1 MSSASRPAPGRGR
14 DQDAILTSGVEPA
27 EPAQRLIARLD
38 ALWDE
43 QVRLLQELVAFPS
56 LRGDTGPIQ
65 QHIAGYLIR
74 QGLSVERISI
84 ESDRVQTHPSY
95 APVDWS
101 YQGLF
106 DVVGRR
112 AGAGGGRS
120 LALNGHVDVVSAE
133 PVDAW
138 TQPPWQGTVDGDRLY
153 GRGSGDMKAGVSAIL
168 TIVRALRETEVQL
181 RGDLVVQTVIDE
193 ECSGNGTL
201 AALVSGA
208 IADAA
213 IVAESTGG
221 RLVKAHP
228 GVLWCQLDVRGP
240 GSHAARADA
249 TANAID
255 NALVVIDGLREL
267 EREWNRPEVRHPLFR
282 DLPHPVNFNLGTLH
296 AGDWQSN
303 VPQRCQVGLR
313 LACLPGHTIAET
325 EAAIRARVAEI
336 VEANPSLREH
346 RPGIRF
352 MGFHAAPAI
361 YDLDT
366 DIAHTLRRAHEA
378 RHGDPPAESVL
389 TATIDN
395 RYFEVDFGIPNCCYG
410 PTGGNVHTAD
420 EWVDLPSLR
429 EATRVLAAT
438 VLDWCGTA

>member
-1 MSSASRPAPGRGR
+1 MAC
-14 DQDAILTSGVEPA
+14 
-27 EPAQRLIARLD
+27 LD
-38 ALWDE
+38 ALWDD
-43 QVRLLQELVAFPS
+43 QVRLLQDLVAFPS
-56 LRGDTGPIQ
+56 VRGNTAPIQ
-65 QHIAGYLIR
+65 RHIAAYLNQ
-74 QGLSVERISI
+74 QGLTVERVSL
-84 ESDRVQTHPSY
+84 ESEPLQRHKSY

-101 YQGLF
+101 YEGLF
-106 DVVGRR
+106 DVVGRL

-120 LALNGHVDVVSAE
+120 LVLNGHVDVVSAE

-138 TQPPWQGTVDGDRLY
+138 TRPAWQGTVDGDRLY

-168 TIVRALRETEVQL
+168 TIVRALREADVQL
-181 RGDLVVQTVIDE
+181 CGDLLVQTVIDE

-201 AALVSGA
+201 AALVTGA
-208 IADAA
+208 TADAA

-255 NALVVIDGLREL
+255 NAFVLIDGLREV
-267 EREWNRPEVRHPLFR
+267 ERDWNRPEVRHPLFR
-282 DLPHPVNFNLGTLH
+282 DLRHPVNFNLGTLH

-303 VPQRCQVGLR
+303 VPQRCEVGLR
-313 LACLPGHTIAET
+313 LACLPDHTIAET
-325 EAAIRARVAEI
+325 EAAIRARIAEV

-366 DIAHTLRRAHEA
+366 DIAHTLRRMHEA
-378 RHGDPPAESVL
+378 CHGDTLAESVL

-395 RYFEVDFGIPNCCYG
+395 RYFELDFGIPNCCYG
-410 PTGGNVHTAD
+410 PTGGNAHTAD

-429 EATRVLAAT
+429 DATHVLAAA
-438 VLDWCGTA
+438 VVDWCGLAE